1 MLGCFLLLHFWHSSH
16 SLQEEPEICPK
27 QVIEVIEAKAD
38 DVPSRPS
45 MATGTTPAV
54 TRTSR
59 PAAAAPAAP
68 APQMQP
74 PEEAK
79 DGDDGGLAGTII
91 GQTVQKHNRREQEA
105 DKVQVAKSC
114 DVFLFGL
121 QL

>member
-1 MLGCFLLLHFWHSSH
+1 MNRSSRESFNVISRAWVFLLLHFWHSSH

-45 MATGTTPAV
+45 MSTGTTAAV
-54 TRTSR
+54 TRSSR

-79 DGDDGGLAGTII
+79 DGDDGGLADHYCPNGSKTK
-91 GQTVQKHNRREQEA
+91 QKRAGGR
-105 DKVQVAKSC
+105 
-114 DVFLFGL
+114 
-121 QL
+121 

>member
-1 MLGCFLLLHFWHSSH
+1 MSRAWVFLLPFWQSSH
-16 SLQEEPEICPK
+16 ALQEEPEICPK

-45 MATGTTPAV
+45 MATGTTAAAA
-54 TRTSR
+54 RTSR

-79 DGDDGGLAGTII
+79 DGDTGGLAD
-91 GQTVQKHNRREQEA
+91 TV
-105 DKVQVAKSC
+105 VQI
-114 DVFLFGL
+114 
-121 QL
+121 